1 MITINTNAFGL
12 TTEFRGSYAPFQSIH
27 LEPHPRG
34 GVLAMATRHGHS
46 ACIALDPNGFADE
59 ARTILPSD
67 DLLKAARALKAGNR
81 YITLD
86 QAIATVTTQYS
97 GSRKS
102 TLHHVTDSSK
112 EFPSL
117 RSVIQGCIQRWS
129 TTPESSATAGRYDS
143 ELLLHAIKAA
153 AGSPSLVLT
162 GFDGGPLRLQSESLQ
177 AVILVMPQT
186 AEPIPAIPEWLVAY
200 ANDISLG

>member
-1 MITINTNAFGL
+1 MITINTNVFGL

-27 LEPHPRG
+27 LAPHPRG

-86 QAIATVTTQYS
+86 QATATVTTQYS
-97 GSRKS
+97 GSSKS
-102 TLHHVTDSSK
+102 SLHAVTDSSK
-112 EFPSL
+112 DFPPL
-117 RSVIQGCIQRWS
+117 RAVLRECVARWS
-129 TTPESSATAGRYDS
+129 STPGTSVTAGRYDS

-153 AGSPSLVLT
+153 GGSQSLVLSA
-162 GFDGGPLRLQSESLQ
+162 FDGGPLRLQSETLQ

-186 AEPIPAIPEWLVAY
+186 AEPIPPIPDWLLAY
-200 ANDISLG
+200 VQD